1 MDLHAIGLC
10 EYKTIW
16 ANWRKSSDLSDFA
29 LCIDAINRNLAEATT
44 LISQQIAR
52 GLSLSR
58 FDDIFPH
65 GCERTRNCRLAEAN
79 FSCNLASRFGACR

>member
-1 MDLHAIGLC
+1 MNLPTIGLC

-16 ANWRKSSDLSDFA
+16 PNWRQNSDLSDFA
-29 LCIDAINRNLAEATT
+29 LCIDTINRNLAETTT
-44 LISQQIAR
+44 LVSQQIAR

-65 GCERTRNCRLAEAN
+65 CRERTRNCRLAEAN
-79 FSCNLASRFGACR
+79 FSCHLASRFGACR